1 MHKTAE
7 DLFIAAFPRTRSA
20 STATRTVWKRSALRT
35 CLLWLTDRARRCE
48 TWFPSSSL
56 DFQEVQESNFTAN
69 KSTVFTLPSISIG
82 LFSPFCSYFIN
93 VIVYTFS
100 SYAASNSFVKEAR
113 YKYISNTDQKSK
125 QIWQLLLGYK
135 REYLCSHSTPYKNQY
150 FKITLRQYTPKFDN
164 SRPELIILRSPQFL
178 DLTKGRQTPWI

>member
-1 MHKTAE
+1 MQICIKLLRICSLQHFTGPPVPALPPE
-7 DLFIAAFPRTRSA
+7 PSGRGLPWGPVCFDLQTE
-20 STATRTVWKRSALRT
+20 LG
-35 CLLWLTDRARRCE
+35 RCE

-135 REYLCSHSTPYKNQY
+135 REYLCSHRTPYKNQY
-150 FKITLRQYTPKFDN
+150 FKITLSKTIYT
-164 SRPELIILRSPQFL
+164 
-178 DLTKGRQTPWI
+178 